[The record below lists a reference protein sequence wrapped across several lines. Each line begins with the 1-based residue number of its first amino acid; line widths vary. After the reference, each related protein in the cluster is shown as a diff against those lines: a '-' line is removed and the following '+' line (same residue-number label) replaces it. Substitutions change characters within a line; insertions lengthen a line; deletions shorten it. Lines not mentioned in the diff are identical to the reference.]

1 MLHNPAAPTAT
12 SLDDPIAV
20 MQRFELKYIMTPAQE
35 AQLKRAM
42 EGHMTPDQFGLTS
55 IASLYYDTP
64 DARLIRASLEKPK
77 FKEKLRLRSYGLATE
92 FSPVYL
98 ELKRKVEGVVYKRR
112 VQTTARQAVE
122 FLAGKSS
129 LGLACQIG
137 RELTAFRDYYETLVP
152 ACMIIYDRTAY
163 IEADGDLRLTIDG
176 NPRYR
181 SEHLGMTHSMEGT
194 SLLPPGCSIL
204 ELKVQSAVPLWLT
217 KALSEAKL
225 YQTSFSKYG
234 EAYRRELQAHS
245 MRSAS

>member
-1 MLHNPAAPTAT
+1 MGTETGSA
-12 SLDDPIAV
+12 IQV
-20 MQRFELKYIMTPAQE
+20 MKRYELKYLLDRGQTAF
-35 AQLKRAM
+35 LVSCLR
-42 EGHMTPDQFGLTS
+42 GHMEPDRYGLTS

-64 DARLIRASLEKPK
+64 DFRLVRASLDKPA
-77 FKEKLRLRSYGLATE
+77 FKEKLRLRSYGIATE
-92 FSPVYL
+92 ESPVFL
-98 ELKRKVEGVVYKRR
+98 ELKRKASGIVYKRR